1 MKVND
6 EALGKSTAWPAIDKK
21 ESAHVLPPVLV
32 VGELNV
38 DIVLSGLASPP
49 VLGSEVLAQGMQMV
63 LGSASAIFASG
74 IARLGH
80 SVGFVGKL
88 GDDDFGRFCRDALIN
103 AGISP
108 AGILPSLQPTGA
120 TIVLSTRDDRA
131 LVTHLGAIADLGYDD
146 LPPDLFEGFRHL
158 HLTSYFLQE
167 RLRRDFPRLVR
178 EAKAAGLTVSFD
190 PNSDP
195 SQRWSPEIWE
205 VLRIADVVFVNESEA
220 QALTGRT
227 NTTEAL
233 SMLAERTACAVVK
246 QGGEGATAV
255 RGTERVHVYAFRVN
269 VVDTTGAGDSF
280 AAGFVHG
287 LLTKRSLR
295 ECLLLAN
302 AAGALSA
309 TGVGGTSAQPE
320 ATTLSAFLTSR
331 KAEAFVEH
339 TA

>member
-1 MKVND
+1 
-6 EALGKSTAWPAIDKK
+6 
-21 ESAHVLPPVLV
+21 VLPSVLV

-49 VLGSEVLAQGMQMV
+49 ELGSEILAQGMQMV

-80 SVGFVGKL
+80 TVGFVGKT
-88 GDDDFGRFCRDALIN
+88 GDDDFGRFCREALVK
-103 AGISP
+103 AGIST
-108 AGILPSLQPTGA
+108 GGLLLSSCPTGA

-146 LPPDLFEGFRHL
+146 LPPDPFQGFRHL

-167 RLRRDFPRLVR
+167 RLRPDFPRLIR
-178 EAKAAGLTVSFD
+178 EAKTAGLTVSCD

-195 SQRWSPEIWE
+195 SQTWSPEIWD
-205 VLRIADVVFVNESEA
+205 VMRAADIVFVNESEA
-220 QALTGRT
+220 HALTGMT
-227 NTTEAL
+227 NTAAAL
-233 SMLAERTACAVVK
+233 SMLAGRTACAVVK
-246 QGGEGATAV
+246 QGREGATAA
-255 RGTERVHVYAFRVN
+255 RGGETVHVDPFRVDA
-269 VVDTTGAGDSF
+269 VDTTGAGDSF

-287 LLTKRSLR
+287 LLAKRSLR

-309 TGVGGTSAQPE
+309 TGVGGTAAQPDVP
-320 ATTLSAFLTSR
+320 TLSAFLASH
-331 KAEAFVEH
+331 KAEIYAAEPI
-339 TA
+339 A

>member
-1 MKVND
+1 M
-6 EALGKSTAWPAIDKK
+6 
-21 ESAHVLPPVLV
+21 LPPVLV

-49 VLGSEVLAQGMQMV
+49 LLGSEVLAQGMRMV

-80 SVGFVGKL
+80 TVGFIGKT
-88 GDDDFGRFCRDALIN
+88 GDDDFGRFCRDALLN
-103 AGISP
+103 AGISTD
-108 AGILPSLQPTGA
+108 GLLLSTRPTGA

-131 LVTHLGAIADLGYDD
+131 LVTHLGAISDLGYDD
-146 LPPDLFEGFRHL
+146 LPRDLFRGFRHL

-167 RLRRDFPRLVR
+167 RLRPDFPRLIH

-195 SQRWSPEIWE
+195 SQEWSQE
-205 VLRIADVVFVNESEA
+205 VWDILRSADVVFVNESEA
-220 QALTGRT
+220 HALTG
-227 NTTEAL
+227 TTETVEAL
-233 SMLAERTACAVVK
+233 STLAERTICAVVK
-246 QGGEGATAV
+246 QGSEGATAV
-255 RGTERVHVYAFRVN
+255 RGMERIHAESFPVN

-309 TGVGGTSAQPE
+309 SGVGGTAAQPD
-320 ATTLSAFLTSR
+320 APTLSAFLTLH
-331 KAEAFVEH
+331 EAGTSVVEH

>member
-1 MKVND
+1 MF
-6 EALGKSTAWPAIDKK
+6 
-21 ESAHVLPPVLV
+21 PPVLV
-32 VGELNV
+32 IGELNV
-38 DIVLSGLASPP
+38 DIVLSGLATPP
-49 VLGSEVLAQGMQMV
+49 ILGSEVLAQGMQMV

-80 SVGFVGKL
+80 PVGFVGKI
-88 GDDDFGRFCRDALIN
+88 GDDDFGRFCRDALLN
-103 AGISP
+103 AGISTDGLLLSP
-108 AGILPSLQPTGA
+108 RPTGA

-131 LVTHLGAIADLGYDD
+131 LITHLGAIADLGYDD
-146 LPPDLFEGFRHL
+146 LPPDLFEAFRHL

-167 RLRRDFPRLVR
+167 RLRPDFPRLIR
-178 EAKAAGLTVSFD
+178 QAKAAGLTVSFD

-195 SQRWSPEIWE
+195 SQTWSPEIWE
-205 VLRIADVVFVNESEA
+205 VMRIVDIVFVNESEA
-220 QALTGRT
+220 QALTGMT
-227 NTTEAL
+227 DTAGAL
-233 SMLAERTACAVVK
+233 SSLAERTVCAVVK

-255 RGTERVHVYAFRVN
+255 RGTERVHVDTFRVK

-287 LLTKRSLR
+287 LLTKRSLH

-309 TGVGGTSAQPE
+309 TGVGGTAAQPD
-320 ATTLSAFLTSR
+320 AATLSAFLASR
-331 KAEAFVEH
+331 EAQASAEH

>member
-1 MKVND
+1 
-6 EALGKSTAWPAIDKK
+6 
-21 ESAHVLPPVLV
+21 VLPSVLV

-49 VLGSEVLAQGMQMV
+49 MLGSEVLAQGMQMV

-80 SVGFVGKL
+80 SVGFVGKI
-88 GDDDFGRFCRDALIN
+88 GDDDFGRFCRDALLN
-103 AGISP
+103 AGISTDGLLLSP
-108 AGILPSLQPTGA
+108 WPTGA

-146 LPPDLFEGFRHL
+146 LPSDLFHGFRHL

-167 RLRRDFPRLVR
+167 RLRPDFPRLILQ
-178 EAKAAGLTVSFD
+178 AKAAGLTVSFD

-195 SQRWSPEIWE
+195 SQQWSPEIWK
-205 VLRIADVVFVNESEA
+205 VMRIVDIVFVNESEA
-220 QALTGRT
+220 QALTGIA
-227 NTTEAL
+227 NIAEAL
-233 SMLAERTACAVVK
+233 STLAERTACTVVK
-246 QGGEGATAV
+246 QGSEGATAV
-255 RGTERVHVYAFRVN
+255 RGAERVHVDTFQVN

-287 LLTKRSLR
+287 LLTKRTLR

-309 TGVGGTSAQPE
+309 TGVGGTAAQPD
-320 ATTLSAFLTSR
+320 APTLSAFLSSR
-331 KAEAFVEH
+331 ETQSSAEH